1 LDPLAIAAITARL
14 GIPFKEGASG
24 GADVFGEQ
32 DVFEYSLAVLH
43 SAEYRLRYAEPLRDD
58 YARIPFTTD
67 LDLFSQLRHA
77 GSKIMALQLLQGDE
91 AGPGTFPVN
100 GSNEIT
106 VQRIVVDNTG
116 QIWINGEQYFA
127 GIDEQMKTFS
137 IGGINVLTQW
147 LSDRRGRTLTTDD
160 VTTYLAILNAAS
172 NLTDIPA
179 AIDEIIDEKGGWPLL

>member
-1 LDPLAIAAITARL
+1 
-14 GIPFKEGASG
+14 
-24 GADVFGEQ
+24 
-32 DVFEYSLAVLH
+32 
-43 SAEYRLRYAEPLRDD
+43 
-58 YARIPFTTD
+58 
-67 LDLFSQLRHA
+67 
-77 GSKIMALQLLQGDE
+77 MALQLLQGDE